1 MHKIINM
8 DIKIGFDLKN
18 ENKFSIYFINLEV
31 EIENKL
37 FVLTS
42 YEDRDFNYDFNRS
55 KILEK
60 NKLFSFKNGK
70 EYLISPEALFVSKN
84 KILLEKE
91 IQDKIKETEKKSN
104 VSQKD
109 TKELTKE
116 LIKFNN
122 ETLGKIYLNMIDIA
136 LDNNDRELFEE
147 LVKARSKFIKY

>member
-1 MHKIINM
+1 M

-91 IQDKIKETEKKSN
+91 IQDKIKEKEKKSN
-104 VSQKD
+104 VSKNESKRFIKD
-109 TKELTKE
+109 LEKNNKERLKE
-116 LIKFNN
+116 
-122 ETLGKIYLNMIDIA
+122 IYLNLIDIS
-136 LDNNDRELFEE
+136 LDEEDIELFEK
-147 LVKARSKFIKY
+147 LIKAKGEFLKI